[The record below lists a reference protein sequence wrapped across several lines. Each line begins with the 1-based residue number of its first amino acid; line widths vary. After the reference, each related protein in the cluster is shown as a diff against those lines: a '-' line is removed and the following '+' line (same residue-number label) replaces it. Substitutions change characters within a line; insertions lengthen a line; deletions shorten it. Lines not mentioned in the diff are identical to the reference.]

1 MKLDLQIVS
10 FSIKIPSSC
19 ENHFGLYASVCCN
32 VLEGEVALYFN
43 PQRYASMPV
52 GVVIR
57 RTAGVTRWAKWS
69 WRVSGVVVGARAA
82 TPQILRHE
90 GDAVEYHA
98 ATVPLELHGSD
109 TESYMVAI
117 SAQVPS
123 IYVVMRDNPDNMPPF
138 DVILA
143 TASAY
148 EAQDYADS
156 GEEIVE
162 KIQMPEGVVAWV
174 RDFVKAHHVEE
185 TFVKRKRDKKRVDL
199 TEDGIG
205 DVRIVQTGD
214 VYRAPSRI
222 KKERLT

>member
-1 MKLDLQIVS
+1 M
-10 FSIKIPSSC
+10 
-19 ENHFGLYASVCCN
+19 Y
-32 VLEGEVALYFN
+32 YN
-43 PQRYASMPV
+43 PKRYVSMPL

-57 RTAGVTRWAKWS
+57 RTPGATRWAKWS
-69 WRVSGVVVGARAA
+69 WRVSGILIGAGEAKA
-82 TPQILRHE
+82 QILRQD
-90 GDAVEYHA
+90 GDVIEYHA
-98 ATVPLELHGSD
+98 ATVPLELHGAD

-123 IYVVMRDNPDNMPPF
+123 IYVVMRDSPDNTPPF

-162 KIQMPEGVVAWV
+162 KVQMPEGVVAWV

-185 TFVKRKRDKKRVDL
+185 TFIKRKRDKKRVDL
-199 TEDGIG
+199 SEDGIG
-205 DVRIVQTGD
+205 DVRIAQTGD
-214 VYRAPSRI
+214 VYRAPSQI
-222 KKERLT
+222 KKERLS